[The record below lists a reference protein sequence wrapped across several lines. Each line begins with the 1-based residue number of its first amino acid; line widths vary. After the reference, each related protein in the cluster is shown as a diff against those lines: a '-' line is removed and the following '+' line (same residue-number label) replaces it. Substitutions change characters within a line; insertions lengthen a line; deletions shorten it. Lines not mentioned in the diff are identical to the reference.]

1 MKKSKCIAHESKSCW
16 VNINVQPS
24 QTFLIFDYL
33 TSKNHYFMQTESF
46 VRPQY
51 KLKVLIVKLACK
63 HDSRTVKLQN
73 ALAQSGAGVLD
84 SLLSE
89 VMRAEAEL
97 AVIHKQLVNQVR
109 EPEE

>member
-1 MKKSKCIAHESKSCW
+1 MNHDDSK
-16 VNINVQPS
+16 
-24 QTFLIFDYL
+24 
-33 TSKNHYFMQTESF
+33 
-46 VRPQY
+46 
-51 KLKVLIVKLACK
+51 
-63 HDSRTVKLQN
+63 TVKLQN